1 MKTQTIFKTIAFFIG
16 WIISLLILPMGLRL
30 MSQPNTVYTVLG
42 MLISLA
48 LTSSAIIL
56 AGKCGGYASDLV
68 SEYSD
73 NKKVKQNKQE

>member
-16 WIISLLILPMGLRL
+16 WIVSLLILPMGLRL
-30 MSQPNTVYTVLG
+30 MSQPNTIYTVLG

-56 AGKCGGYASDLV
+56 AGKCGWYASDLV
-68 SEYSD
+68 SEYRDS
-73 NKKVKQNKQE
+73 KKVRQNKQE